1 MDDQSKNAAF
11 DPAGQLN
18 DDATASPPQ
27 EPDGFKCPAP
37 PPIDTLVADA
47 PESDPRSRTPDDE
60 AGGQRSR
67 RVREIAIADIT
78 VPPTKRGINEEA
90 VEGIMASMTQLD
102 FQTPI
107 TVYLDEKTGQPT
119 LLVGGQRLEAAR
131 RLGWKV
137 IAAIIVDWEPDQRR
151 MWEISENLHRAE
163 LKALERDEQI
173 AEWIELVE
181 RRRQKDQVS
190 NEANKPSQVAT
201 VSKGGRGVES
211 GVRAAA
217 RELKIGKDDAHRAKK
232 VAGLSDAAKQVARET
247 GLDDNRRALLESAK
261 AEDSVAF
268 LREESARRDTKKGA
282 SVSFAP
288 NLVDESADIVV
299 RRLKPED
306 IPLVKP
312 VVEAQPRDF
321 AEALLKRLQSIPT
334 PDGGVAPVA
343 QKFPV
348 KRSESKPAM
357 TEGTGNIAL
366 QRALGLKLDQFLAS
380 DQSAAKDEEIV
391 RELRKAIKAVNGVEG
406 PLSYVVGL
414 GTEMITF
421 KGEPR
426 ALGLVAEEVFGG
438 IVASIKTGMEMKP
451 AEPPLGKSTMS
462 DRGKRR
468 GMKKTDKAA

>member
-1 MDDQSKNAAF
+1 MDNRSDNAAF
-11 DPAGQLN
+11 DPVEPLN
-18 DDATASPPQ
+18 DEATTSRREESVDPPR
-27 EPDGFKCPAP
+27 PAP
-37 PPIDTLVADA
+37 TPPEVTES
-47 PESDPRSRTPDDE
+47 PEPDPRSRTPDDE
-60 AGGQRSR
+60 ACGQRSR

-90 VEGIMASMTQLD
+90 VDGIMASMTQLD

-173 AEWIELVE
+173 AEWIKLVE
-181 RRRQKDQVS
+181 RRRQKGQVS
-190 NEANKPSQVAT
+190 SEANKPSHVAP
-201 VSKGGRGVES
+201 VSKGGRGKEG

-217 RELKIGKDDAHRAKK
+217 RELGIAKDDAHRAKK

-247 GLDDNRRALLESAK
+247 GLDENRRVLLEASKTRDSA
-261 AEDSVAF
+261 AF
-268 LREESARRDTKKGA
+268 LREESARRDTKKGP

-288 NLVDESADIVV
+288 SLVDESADIVV

-306 IPLVKP
+306 IPLVKS
-312 VVEAQPRDF
+312 VVEARPRDF
-321 AEALLKRLQSIPT
+321 AEALLKKLQSIPT
-334 PDGGVAPVA
+334 SGGGVAPIA
-343 QKFPV
+343 QKLPV
-348 KRSESKPAM
+348 KRGETKPAM
-357 TEGTGNIAL
+357 TEGSGTIAL

-380 DQSAAKDEEIV
+380 DKPAAKNEELIQ
-391 RELRKAIKAVNGVEG
+391 ELRKAIKAVNGVEG
-406 PLSYVVGL
+406 PVSYAGGL
-414 GTEMITF
+414 GTEIITF

-438 IVASIKTGMEMKP
+438 IVASIKTGMETKT
-451 AEPPLGKSTMS
+451 AEPPLGESAMS
-462 DRGKRR
+462 VRGKRR
-468 GMKKTDKAA
+468 GMKKTDKAV